1 MSVLM
6 KNTNRLTPR
15 LHAQRAD
22 RFKFHRVIKALRE
35 IEEKEQNITKLLDED
50 DLKVKEETES
60 KMRSEITTLE
70 KELEKEIT
78 DLNNLNDLAQ
88 KKSNT
93 EIVSLNEQI
102 KTLEDQIVKINQKEE
117 QYKQQIKKY
126 EE

>member
-50 DLKVKEETES
+50 DEKEKTGETEEERQERIRKEEDS
-60 KMRSEITTLE
+60 
-70 KELEKEIT
+70 
-78 DLNNLNDLAQ
+78 
-88 KKSNT
+88 
-93 EIVSLNEQI
+93 
-102 KTLEDQIVKINQKEE
+102 
-117 QYKQQIKKY
+117 
-126 EE
+126 

>member
-1 MSVLM
+1 
-6 KNTNRLTPR
+6 
-15 LHAQRAD
+15 
-22 RFKFHRVIKALRE
+22 
-35 IEEKEQNITKLLDED
+35 
-50 DLKVKEETES
+50 
-60 KMRSEITTLE
+60 
-70 KELEKEIT
+70 LEKEIT

>member
-1 MSVLM
+1 
-6 KNTNRLTPR
+6 
-15 LHAQRAD
+15 
-22 RFKFHRVIKALRE
+22 
-35 IEEKEQNITKLLDED
+35 
-50 DLKVKEETES
+50 
-60 KMRSEITTLE
+60 MRSEITTLE

-117 QYKQQIKKY
+117 QNKQQIKKY

>member
-1 MSVLM
+1 
-6 KNTNRLTPR
+6 
-15 LHAQRAD
+15 
-22 RFKFHRVIKALRE
+22 
-35 IEEKEQNITKLLDED
+35 
-50 DLKVKEETES
+50 LKVKEETES

>member
-1 MSVLM
+1 
-6 KNTNRLTPR
+6 
-15 LHAQRAD
+15 
-22 RFKFHRVIKALRE
+22 
-35 IEEKEQNITKLLDED
+35 
-50 DLKVKEETES
+50 
-60 KMRSEITTLE
+60 MRSEITTLE